1 MNPED
6 HVRYVLDFAARH
18 GLHPDF
24 AIYEPGFMRAGAV
37 LARVAGTRVPVYR
50 FMFCNMLAVGF
61 PPRPY
66 SLAAY
71 LALLEEEAPGAPWMI
86 AGVSADIRPLFGET
100 VRRGG
105 HLRVGLEDAPL
116 GTKASNLELVEE
128 AVRMVREHGAE
139 PATPAEMRQALAAA
153 G

>member
-6 HVRYVLDFAARH
+6 HVRYVLEFAARH

-24 AIYEPGFMRAGAV
+24 AIYEPGFMRAGAA
-37 LARVAGTRVPVYR
+37 LARAAGTRVPVYR
-50 FMFCNMLAVGF
+50 LMFCNLFAVGF

-66 SLAAY
+66 ALSAY
-71 LALLEEEAPGAPWMI
+71 LSLLEEEAPGAPWMI
-86 AGVSADIRPLFGET
+86 AGVSVDIRPLIGET

-105 HLRVGLEDAPL
+105 HIRVGLEDAPL
-116 GTKASNLELVEE
+116 GLKTSNLELVEE

>member
-1 MNPED
+1 
-6 HVRYVLDFAARH
+6 
-18 GLHPDF
+18 
-24 AIYEPGFMRAGAV
+24 
-37 LARVAGTRVPVYR
+37 
-50 FMFCNMLAVGF
+50 
-61 PPRPY
+61 
-66 SLAAY
+66 
-71 LALLEEEAPGAPWMI
+71 MI
-86 AGVSADIRPLFGET
+86 AGNSADIRPLIGET

-105 HLRVGLEDAPL
+105 HVRVGLEDAPL

>member
-1 MNPED
+1 
-6 HVRYVLDFAARH
+6 
-18 GLHPDF
+18 
-24 AIYEPGFMRAGAV
+24 
-37 LARVAGTRVPVYR
+37 
-50 FMFCNMLAVGF
+50 MFCNQIAVGF

-66 SLAAY
+66 ALSAY

-86 AGVSADIRPLFGET
+86 ASVSADIRPLIGET

-116 GTKASNLELVEE
+116 GTKASNLEMVEE
-128 AVRMVREHGAE
+128 AVRMVRELGAE
-139 PATPAEMRQALAAA
+139 PATPAEMRHALAAS